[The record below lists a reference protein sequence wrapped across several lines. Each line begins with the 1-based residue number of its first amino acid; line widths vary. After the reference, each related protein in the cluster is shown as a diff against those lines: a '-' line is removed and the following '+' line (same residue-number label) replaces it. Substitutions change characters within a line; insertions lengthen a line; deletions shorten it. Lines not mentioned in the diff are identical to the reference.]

1 MAKLFGKT
9 EGQILRDRATLR
21 KILKIKKL
29 KDIHQAWLLANQ
41 EVLQDSSLK
50 KEEIAQKLGIE
61 PKQVYRK
68 KGQLRKLLN
77 QPHYNDLVQAWR
89 LDNQDILLSLHLT
102 ISEIAQLLD
111 RNERYIVKNRMI
123 LRKFLGITKQ
133 DQKRTWVLNHSQDLE
148 TLSIEEL
155 QQKYNLRHSIA
166 KTYKRLLIELKQN
179 ENE

>member
-1 MAKLFGKT
+1 MLTLDSEKSIADLAKLFGKT

-68 KGQLRKLLN
+68 K
-77 QPHYNDLVQAWR
+77 
-89 LDNQDILLSLHLT
+89 DNSGNYSTNLT
-102 ISEIAQLLD
+102 I
-111 RNERYIVKNRMI
+111 MI
-123 LRKFLGITKQ
+123 
-133 DQKRTWVLNHSQDLE
+133 
-148 TLSIEEL
+148 
-155 QQKYNLRHSIA
+155 
-166 KTYKRLLIELKQN
+166 
-179 ENE
+179 